1 MNAINK
7 KCNLVFIMFISILFS
22 GCVTKFDRLEY
33 ALEFAGEN
41 RRELEKV
48 LEYYRNDSLK
58 YRAACF
64 LIENMPRWY
73 AYDGWQLDTLE
84 VLIRENGKGNL
95 PKDDK
100 MRWRGFDYHTLNKVY
115 DSKVITSEYLIEN
128 IELAFKEWKKRPWNK
143 SLSFED
149 FCDLILPYR
158 IGNERLSNWRSLY
171 NAYYGSLLDSVYTG
185 SDVLLACKCINDELN
200 RQGYKYNTEWNVP
213 HYRADYLF
221 ETRIGYCREVSDL
234 IQYAMRSCG
243 IPVAA
248 DFMPYSPDYRYSHE
262 WNVVRDTTGMYIQ
275 FGFDRLDPIRGK
287 ITDDGRKKGKVYRY
301 CYALQNEREILRN
314 YFGWNIGGAEG
325 LYWKDVTSE
334 YFGHNQAIVNVF
346 ATDKPLVGLSVFSTN
361 GWQVIGEGVYKGSG
375 KAIFNNIEPSI
386 IYVPI
391 SLNSGAKPV
400 GYPFM
405 LDRDG
410 HVEEFIPDTINTEK
424 VILKRKMALIPR
436 VAAWGYSQIGARIE
450 GDANVDFKNP
460 KLMAEIKDTM
470 DYTFQ
475 VLEGLCPEPVKYIRY
490 IPPVGF
496 LQLAELKLYE
506 DAELKK
512 EIKIT
517 PVTDFP
523 NIERVVDGDILS
535 YVYRKSQGV
544 IKPLVFALDSLRQVK
559 GLYYIARTDDNYVWE
574 GDRYELL
581 YFDGEKGWKS
591 LGMKTAVSKHISF
604 DAPGNALLWLRNR
617 TKGKEEQVFIYK
629 NNRQWFNSD
638 FSTYNLGGRKDNNLI
653 WLSHKQ
659 GVSL

>member
-1 MNAINK
+1 
-7 KCNLVFIMFISILFS
+7 
-22 GCVTKFDRLEY
+22 
-33 ALEFAGEN
+33 
-41 RRELEKV
+41 
-48 LEYYRNDSLK
+48 
-58 YRAACF
+58 
-64 LIENMPRWY
+64 MPN
-73 AYDGWQLDTLE
+73 TLE
-84 VLIRENGKGNL
+84 VLIRKNGKGNL
-95 PKDDK
+95 SKDDK
-100 MRWRGFDYHTLNKVY
+100 ERWGGFDYHALNKVY
-115 DSKVITSEYLIEN
+115 DSKVITSEFLIEN
-128 IELAFKEWKKRPWNK
+128 INMAFHEWKKRPWNK

-149 FCDLILPYR
+149 FCNLILPYR

-275 FGFDRLDPIRGK
+275 FGFGRLNPIRGK

-314 YFGWNIGGAEG
+314 NFGWNIGGAEG

-334 YFGHNQAIVNVF
+334 YFGRNQAVVNVF

-361 GWQVIGEGVYKGSG
+361 GWQVIGEGVYKSSG
-375 KAIFNNIEPSI
+375 KAVFDNIEPSI

-391 SLNSGAKPV
+391 SLNRGAKPV

-410 HVEEFIPDTINTEK
+410 HVEEFIPDTIKTEK

-450 GDANVDFKNP
+450 GDTNVDFKNP
-460 KLMAEIKDTM
+460 KLIAEIKDTM

-475 VLEGLCPEPVKYIRY
+475 ALEGVCSEPVKYIRY
-490 IPPVGF
+490 IPPVGV

-506 DAELKK
+506 DSELKK

-544 IKPLVFALDSLRQVK
+544 IKPLVFALDSSRQVK
-559 GLYYIARTDDNYVWE
+559 GLYYIAKTDDNYVWE
-574 GDRYELL
+574 GDMYELL

-591 LGMKTAVSKHISF
+591 LGVKTAASKHISF
-604 DAPGNALLWLRNR
+604 DAPSNALLWLRNR

-638 FSTYNLGGRKDNNLI
+638 FNTCGQCK
-653 WLSHKQ
+653 
-659 GVSL
+659 

>member
-1 MNAINK
+1 
-7 KCNLVFIMFISILFS
+7 MFL
-22 GCVTKFDRLEY
+22 CCL
-33 ALEFAGEN
+33 
-41 RRELEKV
+41 
-48 LEYYRNDSLK
+48 
-58 YRAACF
+58 
-64 LIENMPRWY
+64 
-73 AYDGWQLDTLE
+73 
-84 VLIRENGKGNL
+84 
-95 PKDDK
+95 
-100 MRWRGFDYHTLNKVY
+100 
-115 DSKVITSEYLIEN
+115 
-128 IELAFKEWKKRPWNK
+128 
-143 SLSFED
+143 
-149 FCDLILPYR
+149 
-158 IGNERLSNWRSLY
+158 
-171 NAYYGSLLDSVYTG
+171 
-185 SDVLLACKCINDELN
+185 
-200 RQGYKYNTEWNVP
+200 
-213 HYRADYLF
+213 
-221 ETRIGYCREVSDL
+221 
-234 IQYAMRSCG
+234 
-243 IPVAA
+243 
-248 DFMPYSPDYRYSHE
+248 
-262 WNVVRDTTGMYIQ
+262 
-275 FGFDRLDPIRGK
+275 RLDPIRGK

-301 CYALQNEREILRN
+301 CYALQNEREVLRN
-314 YFGWNIGGAEG
+314 NFGWNIGGAEG

-334 YFGHNQAIVNVF
+334 YFGRNQAVVNVF

-361 GWQVIGEGVYKGSG
+361 GWQVIGEGVYKSSG
-375 KAIFNNIEPSI
+375 KAVFDNIEPSI

-391 SLNSGAKPV
+391 SLNRGAKPV

-410 HVEEFIPDTINTEK
+410 HVEEFIPDTIKTEK

-450 GDANVDFKNP
+450 GDTNVDFKNP
-460 KLMAEIKDTM
+460 KLIAEIKDTM

-475 VLEGLCPEPVKYIRY
+475 VLEGLCSEPVKYIRY

-535 YVYRKSQGV
+535 YVYRESQGV
-544 IKPLVFALDSLRQVK
+544 IKPLVFALDSSRQVK

-574 GDRYELL
+574 GDMYELL

-591 LGMKTAVSKHISF
+591 LGVKTAASKHISF

-638 FSTYNLGGRKDNNLI
+638 FNTCGQCK
-653 WLSHKQ
+653 
-659 GVSL
+659 

>member
-7 KCNLVFIMFISILFS
+7 KYNLVFIMFISILFS

-48 LEYYRNDSLK
+48 LEYYRSDSLK

-84 VLIRENGKGNL
+84 VLIRKNGKGNL
-95 PKDDK
+95 SKEDK
-100 MRWRGFDYHTLNKVY
+100 ARWGGFDYHTLNKVY
-115 DSKVITSEYLIEN
+115 DSKVITSEFLIEN
-128 IELAFKEWKKRPWNK
+128 INMAFQEWEKRPWNK

-200 RQGYKYNTEWNVP
+200 RQGYKYNAEWNVP

-275 FGFDRLDPIRGK
+275 FGFGRLDPIRGK

-301 CYALQNEREILRN
+301 CYALQNEREVLRN
-314 YFGWNIGGAEG
+314 NFGWNIGGAEG

-334 YFGHNQAIVNVF
+334 YFGRNQTVVNVF

-361 GWQVIGEGVYKGSG
+361 GWQVIGEGVYKSSG
-375 KAIFNNIEPSI
+375 KAVFDNIEPSI

-391 SLNSGAKPV
+391 SLDRGAKPV

-410 HVEEFIPDTINTEK
+410 HVEEFIPDTIKTEK

-450 GDANVDFKNP
+450 GDTNVDFKNP
-460 KLMAEIKDTM
+460 KLIAEIKDTM

-475 VLEGLCPEPVKYIRY
+475 VLEGLCSEPVKYIRY

-544 IKPLVFALDSLRQVK
+544 IKPLVFALDSSRQVK

-574 GDRYELL
+574 GDMYELL

-591 LGMKTAVSKHISF
+591 LGVKTAASKHISF
-604 DAPGNALLWLRNR
+604 DAPGNALLWLRDR
-617 TKGKEEQVFIYK
+617 TKGREEQVFIYR
-629 NNRQWFNSD
+629 NDRQWFNSD
-638 FSTYNLGGRKDNNLI
+638 FSTYGLCK
-653 WLSHKQ
+653 
-659 GVSL
+659 